1 MSDTAATD
9 PKVFIRMY
17 RALRPMTETKA
28 ELEYRGLLGDCF
40 LIRIVDGASQSAIL
54 IDCGILQ
61 GSPEAGK
68 RMKAIAQDIADT
80 TGGRLDLLVVTHRHW
95 DHIAGF
101 SLAEDV
107 FFDSE
112 KLTIDNI
119 WMGWTE
125 CPDDGVALALQARLD
140 RAAAAFV
147 ALAERLDPD
156 SPDPR
161 FALNPNLATDG
172 LGHFLGPVALAEVM
186 TPDGLAAAAR
196 MKGGEVMEAL
206 KTLRTPSYLS
216 PGAVLPTPGANSL
229 RAYVLGPPRNTDR
242 LYDDLPSKGDA
253 RETYFDRMILD
264 EDLLLRVAEGGL
276 ADPSRDSPF
285 ARTFTHLTAADVE
298 KAVPGADDV
307 RDWLRQR
314 YYDASDAAQTDQTR
328 RRIDADWLG
337 AAGPLAIALDGHINN
352 SSLVLAFELPDAS
365 LLLFAADAQ
374 VGNWLSWHDQP
385 YVVDGVAHT
394 AADLLARTRFYKVGH
409 HGSENATLDA
419 QGLALMTR
427 DDLVAAI
434 STDEALGSRQ
444 GRKGWRMPDPKVNQ
458 ALIERTRGRILRNDR
473 AYDAASR
480 KSDPILAGVEAGFF
494 DRINEDPLFLEYR
507 IFGQP

>member
-1 MSDTAATD
+1 VSDETTAD
-9 PKVFIRMY
+9 LKVFIRMY
-17 RALRPMTETKA
+17 RALLPHADYK
-28 ELEYRGLLGDCF
+28 GLLGDCF
-40 LIRIVDGASQSAIL
+40 LIRILDGGSQSAIL

-61 GSPEAGK
+61 GSPDAQD
-68 RMKAIAQDIADT
+68 RMKAIAQNIVDT

-101 SLAEDV
+101 SLAADT
-107 FFDSE
+107 FFDPDRL
-112 KLTIDNI
+112 KIDNI

-125 CPDDGVALALQARLD
+125 RPDDATALALQARLD
-140 RAAAAFV
+140 RAATAFV
-147 ALAERLDPD
+147 ALAERLDPKG
-156 SPDPR
+156 SDPR
-161 FALNPNLATDG
+161 FALNPDLATDG
-172 LGHFLGPVALAEVM
+172 LDAFLGPVI
-186 TPDGLAAAAR
+186 TSDGLAAAAR
-196 MKGGEVMEAL
+196 LKGGEVMEAL
-206 KTLRTPSYLS
+206 KKLRRPDYLS
-216 PGAVLPTPGANSL
+216 PGAVLPTPGDNPL

-264 EDLLLRVAEGGL
+264 EDLLLRVAEGGEP
-276 ADPSRDSPF
+276 DPSRDSPF
-285 ARTFTHLTAADVE
+285 ARTFTHLKASDVQNAAST
-298 KAVPGADDV
+298 GDV

-314 YYDASDAAQTDQTR
+314 YYDANGPTGADQTR

-385 YVVDGVAHT
+385 YVADGVSHT

-419 QGLALMTR
+419 LGLALMTR
-427 DDLVAAI
+427 EDLVAAI
-434 STDEALGSRQ
+434 PTDEELGSRQ
-444 GRKGWRMPDPKVNQ
+444 GRKGWRMPDPKVNH

-473 AYDAASR
+473 SYDGASR
-480 KSDPILAGVEAGFF
+480 KADPILAGVEAGFF
-494 DRINEDPLFLEYR
+494 DRITEDPLFLEYR